1 MYVSNSGKTA
11 GRPTYFCT
19 GICAREVLTA
29 RTKMAVTARGTEIT
43 NDPWPGGSC
52 YCCRKIYR
60 VCPTTPSVST
70 VELCYGADRIRSL
83 TAATNGG
90 CPGQRTTL
98 LECRFCRFP
107 PPNFRNARARFPRT
121 RRVRRRRRF
130 SNDGRGAYLKCSYVS
145 DKTGTG

>member
-107 PPNFRNARARFPRT
+107 PPQIFGTPVHGFPEHDAFDVAVVSAT
-121 RRVRRRRRF
+121 KC
-130 SNDGRGAYLKCSYVS
+130 SYLKCSYVS